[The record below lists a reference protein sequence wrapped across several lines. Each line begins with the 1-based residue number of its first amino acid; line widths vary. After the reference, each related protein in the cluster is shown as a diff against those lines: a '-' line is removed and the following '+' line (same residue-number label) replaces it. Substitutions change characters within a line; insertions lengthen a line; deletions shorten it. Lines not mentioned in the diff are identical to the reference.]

1 MNNIALKIKFE
12 IIDPNLNII
21 QFSDGK
27 EAFEYFLKVNKDI
40 NKDNITLMIIDHN
53 MITMNGDELSRKVY
67 F

>member
-27 EAFEYFLKVNKDI
+27 EAFEYFVKVNKDI

-53 MITMNGDELSRKVY
+53 MITMNGDELTRKVY

>member
-27 EAFEYFLKVNKDI
+27 EAFEYFIKVNKDI

-53 MITMNGDELSRKVY
+53 MITMNGDELTRKVY